1 MLPGLRGTAGA
12 VPDAGQAPPSAVSG
26 GRVIPVV
33 VWWSTMGRRR
43 WDGELVTVEHNKETL
58 NARVLY
64 DFFLSFGT
72 AYRID

>member
-1 MLPGLRGTAGA
+1 M
-12 VPDAGQAPPSAVSG
+12 
-26 GRVIPVV
+26 GR
-33 VWWSTMGRRR
+33 RRR

-72 AYRID
+72 AYRIEINMVSIPETKQTP